1 MRVLFCLELLYTT
14 LTLIVLFYQS
24 EAALKHLYS
33 IKRYI
38 NECDVTW
45 QELDSQPG
53 DPKWLDVIEKDLHRQ
68 FPFHEM
74 FVARGGHGYVTSPTS
89 LSL

>member
-1 MRVLFCLELLYTT
+1 MKFSAMHCVTKD
-14 LTLIVLFYQS
+14 IS
-24 EAALKHLYS
+24 PPAL
-33 IKRYI
+33 
-38 NECDVTW
+38 DVI

-74 FVARGGHGYVTSPTS
+74 FVSRGGHG
-89 LSL
+89 